1 LRSLIAATREDLAEL
16 DRAFQRG
23 DGEHQREM
31 LHRIRGA
38 LRLLG
43 QDAPDVAG
51 DNMQQRD
58 ALVRYVS
65 DLEALLDRSDRQ
77 ADSNPA
83 QQAWRDEKGSA
94 ERKN

>member
-1 LRSLIAATREDLAEL
+1 
-16 DRAFQRG
+16 
-23 DGEHQREM
+23 
-31 LHRIRGA
+31 
-38 LRLLG
+38 
-43 QDAPDVAG
+43 
-51 DNMQQRD
+51 MQQRD